1 MAGRDLADDLR
12 AGLIDQ
18 RLTDSRPLTVLEALD
33 LGEAQ
38 WGADEAEQDRGWR
51 AIWARLDEE
60 VQDELVRV
68 IKEELQLRRAES

>member
-33 LGEAQ
+33 LMEARS
-38 WGADEAEQDRGWR
+38 GADEAEQDRSRR

-60 VQDELVRV
+60 VQDELVRE
-68 IKEELQLRRAES
+68 IKEELQRRRAES

>member
-18 RLTDSRPLTVLEALD
+18 RLTDSRPLTGLEALD
-33 LGEAQ
+33 LMKARSD
-38 WGADEAEQDRGWR
+38 ADEAEQDRSRR

-60 VQDELVRV
+60 VQDELVRE
-68 IKEELQLRRAES
+68 IKEELQRRRAES